1 MAVVTALIKNK
12 VTLCRVES
20 NAGGRSFARNIER
33 LLRAEGSTCTIEP
46 RQTTQNKGTRMTL
59 RAGHVKEFIWF
70 RDDDK
75 MNQDYKLY
83 MQQLCST
90 FKDVAKNKHDDAADA
105 TTMLTELMEE
115 KTYNNWIVS
124 I

>member
-1 MAVVTALIKNK
+1 
-12 VTLCRVES
+12 
-20 NAGGRSFARNIER
+20 
-33 LLRAEGSTCTIEP
+33 
-46 RQTTQNKGTRMTL
+46 MTL